1 VSSFVVVKWNPEGC
15 FNEHKRSA
23 KRVLKHKFATIKGIS
38 TENAD
43 IIEKVFNKCREK
55 AEEEDYNIFAI
66 RVRRNLELFFF
77 FSRWQGGILIG
88 FLSGLYFAK
97 RLELGE
103 KAAKYFLSFLFP
115 IGEY

>member
-1 VSSFVVVKWNPEGC
+1 VKWNPEGC
-15 FNEHKRSA
+15 FNEHKRPA
-23 KRVLKHKFATIKGIS
+23 KRVLGRKFATFKGIS
-38 TENAD
+38 IESPDN
-43 IIEKVFNKCREK
+43 IEKVFNNCRHQ
-55 AEEEDYNIFAI
+55 AEQEGYKIFAI
-66 RVRRNLELFFF
+66 QVRRNFEFFFF
-77 FSRWQGGILIG
+77 FSRWQGGLLIG